1 MVAPVLPGFM
11 RIDMAYG
18 LVGEQLN
25 EDAVASMHAFSFRGE
40 LSMLPPSVA
49 EASKS
54 CASMVI
60 KQLIG
65 IPFGHEYVPDCW

>member
-1 MVAPVLPGFM
+1 MAVPVLPGFM

-18 LVGEQLN
+18 LVGEQLSY
-25 EDAVASMHAFSFRGE
+25 DARASIHAFSFRGE

-54 CASMVI
+54 CASMLI
-60 KQLIG
+60 KQIKG
-65 IPFGHEYVPDCW
+65 MS